1 VTAVDDIDEAGQ
13 PETEPPTPGA
23 SHALRL
29 LSRTVGEILV
39 TAGVVVL
46 LFVGYQLVWTNVQ
59 ADRAAQAHTD
69 ELIQAWQRAPVSQE
83 FDLPLKTGQPF
94 ALLHIPRLGDNYRV
108 PVVEGVSLDA
118 LAEGVGHYPGTAL
131 PGETGNFSVAGHR
144 ATNGEPFAYLDQL
157 REGDAVVVET
167 ATTWYTY
174 VVYVERI
181 VVPTHVAVILPVPG
195 HPGKLPTE
203 ELLTLTTCNP
213 RWASYERLIFHAKL
227 VEALP
232 KTAGRPAALEGG

>member
-1 VTAVDDIDEAGQ
+1 VTAVDDVDEVGQ
-13 PETEPPTPGA
+13 PETKPPSPGE

-69 ELIQAWQRAPVSQE
+69 ELIEAWQRAPVSPE

-195 HPGKLPTE
+195 HPGKEPTK

-213 RWASYERLIFHAKL
+213 RWASYERLIFHAEL